1 MRIIHDL
8 AHIHSTSRSYVT
20 VGVFDGVHRAHQR
33 LINRMVEA
41 AHSTGNA
48 AAAITFTPHPA
59 VVLSSEPLPLL
70 TSVEER
76 IELLAALGLDT
87 LVIFP
92 FTEATARI
100 PATDFAERLLRHL
113 RLAELWIGPDFAFG
127 HRREGDIPF
136 LRRLGAERGFS
147 VHVVEALMWNGKAIR
162 SSRVREALKTGDIP
176 EATGCL
182 GRPYRLSGVVIQ
194 GREVGRSMGIPT
206 ANLSIPPDRLIPA
219 KGVYACLAHTE
230 QPGQSY
236 PAVVNVGTRP
246 TFNEQTLAVEA
257 HLLDLCDGDLY
268 GRVLALDVI
277 ARLRGERAFPTPDAL
292 IAQIQ
297 QDIAHARIILS
308 R

>member
-1 MRIIHDL
+1 MRIVHDL

-33 LINRMVEA
+33 LITTMVEA
-41 AHSTGNA
+41 AHSAGKA

-59 VVLSSEPLPLL
+59 VVLGGEPLPLL
-70 TSVEER
+70 TTVEER

-87 LVIFP
+87 LVVFP
-92 FTEATARI
+92 FTEETARI
-100 PATDFAERLLRHL
+100 SATDFTERLIRHL

-136 LRRLGAERGFS
+136 LRRLGAERDFS
-147 VHVVEALMWNGKAIR
+147 VHVVESLMWNGKAIR
-162 SSRVREALKTGDIP
+162 SSRVREALKTGNIP

-182 GRPYRLSGVVIQ
+182 GRPYRLSGVVVQ

-219 KGVYACLAHTE
+219 RGVYACLAHIE
-230 QPGQSY
+230 QPGPSY
-236 PAVVNVGTRP
+236 PAVVNVGNRP
-246 TFNEQTLAVEA
+246 TFGDQALAVEA
-257 HLLDLCDGDLY
+257 HLLDFGDGDLY
-268 GRVLALDVI
+268 HQGLVLDFV
-277 ARLRGERAFPTPDAL
+277 ARLRDERAFPNPDAL

-297 QDIAHARIILS
+297 QDIAHARLILS
-308 R
+308 S